1 MVPYEGGIDGASSL
15 APYGALTNLVVPQ
28 TTKRD
33 DRISQWSIDQAD
45 QLKDVQSTEWAKIP
59 LEVSGTIVLKNDLPK
74 DAMGLLLIDG
84 KVSGMIAE
92 IGGQKAGAS
101 VSYRSMLTASAL
113 DAGDHVAELAIV
125 TGGALK
131 PVITLVGLPA

>member
-1 MVPYEGGIDGASSL
+1 
-15 APYGALTNLVVPQ
+15 
-28 TTKRD
+28 
-33 DRISQWSIDQAD
+33 
-45 QLKDVQSTEWAKIP
+45 LKDVQSTEWAKIP

-125 TGGALK
+125 SGGALK
-131 PVITLVGLPA
+131 PVITLVGLPS